1 MTAIVPS
8 PDWFIG
14 LDGVD
19 LCQDGQWLDN
29 IRLEVSPMDA
39 GTDNG
44 LTFTSPNWATDP
56 RGEVFAITNTFPAHP
71 AASFNY
77 PHLQKLPTIA
87 VYTMQKV
94 LRTSFYLDMQ
104 ISFVFNFSNVYTA

>member
-14 LDGVD
+14 LASLE
-19 LCQDGQWLDN
+19 LCQDGDWLDYA
-29 IRLEVSPMDA
+29 RLDASPMDA

-56 RGEVFAITNTFPAHP
+56 RGEVVTITNTEPAHP

-77 PHLQKLPTIA
+77 PHLQSLPSIA
-87 VYTMQKV
+87 TYSLQNVNKHVQV
-94 LRTSFYLDMQ
+94 
-104 ISFVFNFSNVYTA
+104 SN